1 MDTPWLKQDK
11 THPLFPDL
19 EWSRPENR
27 QYAGKLLV
35 VGGSSHGFAAPAE
48 AFAESLK
55 AGVGTPQA
63 LLPDAIKKLVGI
75 IIYEADFAP
84 STPSGSFSQRA
95 LAQGLESAAWADG
108 MLIAGDLS
116 RNSETAIFME
126 KLLSKTSL
134 PTTITKDAVDY
145 VTAAP
150 QTVLV
155 REQTALVLSLA
166 QLQRLGTASKFE
178 HAITFSMG
186 IPQLTA
192 WLATFSRTFAPH
204 IIVKQH
210 EHIFVA
216 VNGEVSSTR
225 LNKDMK
231 TWRLKTATHA
241 SVWWIQNQSNPFAAF
256 NAAVYSLL

>member
-1 MDTPWLKQDK
+1 MDTPWLRQDK

-48 AFAESLK
+48 AFAESIK
-55 AGVGTPQA
+55 AGIGTPQT

-116 RNSETAIFME
+116 RNSETAIFLE

-134 PTTITKDAVDY
+134 PTVVTKDAVDY
-145 VTAAP
+145 ITAAP
-150 QTVLV
+150 QTVLA
-155 REQTALVLSLA
+155 RDQTALALSLA

-186 IPQLTA
+186 VPQLAA
-192 WLATFSRTFAPH
+192 WLAAYTKSFAPH
-204 IIVKQH
+204 IIVKHH
-210 EHIFVA
+210 EHILIA
-216 VNGEVSSTR
+216 VNGKVSSTK
-225 LNKDMK
+225 LTKEMAA
-231 TWRLKTATHA
+231 WRLKVATHA
-241 SVWWIQNQSNPFAAF
+241 NVWWIQNQSKPFAAF
-256 NAAVYSLL
+256 NAALYSLL